1 MDQILRVKEWE
12 KYQHY
17 KKKNKNY
24 NNEQKWFMFYGRRY
38 LMDHEFMSLTIEQ
51 REFLVMSWCIGS
63 QDNGFLP
70 SVYQIAFLLRRS
82 NEVVEKLL
90 QELFDLG
97 WYEPCNADVYDLIQ
111 EEQELVIEENRNL
124 RAKELRS

>member
-24 NNEQKWFMFYGRRY
+24 NNEQKWFMFYGRRN
-38 LMDHEFMSLTIEQ
+38 LMDHEFMSQTIEQ

-70 SVYQIAFLLRRS
+70 SVDQIAFLLRRS
-82 NEVVEKLL
+82 NEVVEMLL

-97 WYEPCNADVYDLIQ
+97 WYELCNSDEYELIQ
-111 EEQELVIEENRNL
+111 EEQELVIEENRIS
-124 RAKELRS
+124 RTKELRS

>member
-1 MDQILRVKEWE
+1 MVGVLGLGVEFRV
-12 KYQHY
+12 
-17 KKKNKNY
+17 
-24 NNEQKWFMFYGRRY
+24 F
-38 LMDHEFMSLTIEQ
+38 S
-51 REFLVMSWCIGS
+51 S

-70 SVYQIAFLLRRS
+70 SVDQIAFLLRRS

-111 EEQELVIEENRNL
+111 EEQELVIEENRNS

>member
-24 NNEQKWFMFYGRRY
+24 NNEQKWFMFYGRRN
-38 LMDHEFMSLTIEQ
+38 LMDHRFMSLTIEQ

-70 SVYQIAFLLRRS
+70 SVDQIAFLLRRS
-82 NEVVEKLL
+82 NEVVETLL

-97 WYEPCNADVYDLIQ
+97 WYEPCNADEYELIQ
-111 EEQELVIEENRNL
+111 EEQELVIEENRIS
-124 RAKELRS
+124 RTKELRS